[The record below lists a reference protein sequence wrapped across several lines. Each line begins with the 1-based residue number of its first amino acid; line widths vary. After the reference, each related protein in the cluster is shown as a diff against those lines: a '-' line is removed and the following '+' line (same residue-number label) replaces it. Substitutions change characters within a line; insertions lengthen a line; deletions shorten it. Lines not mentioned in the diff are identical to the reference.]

1 MSLKKK
7 EVSYKI
13 WLPLLL
19 AISTAIGML
28 VGYRMSSENFND
40 SDMVSGLSSKSQ
52 QEKTLEEILKY
63 IDNKY
68 VDSIDQKVLVE
79 AATNAMLDQLDP
91 HSVYISPEQIAD
103 VNEGMSGFYKGM
115 GIETVY
121 LDDTLRVVRVL
132 GESPAEK
139 AGITYGDLITTVNDS
154 LLAGQGR
161 ERDEQWEMLRAT
173 SDLTFNLG
181 IIDKDGKSKEAI
193 VTPEKIKAPNVD
205 FFEHEGT
212 AYINILR
219 FSDKTYEGIV
229 DALESLQD
237 NKIIDKLILDLRNNP
252 GGYLPEATKIL
263 NQLFVE
269 DKRLLVYTEDRTKR
283 KTEYKTTGRPFYQ
296 INKLVILV
304 NEGSASA
311 SEIIAGALQDW
322 DKAIIVGKETF
333 GKGLVQEQ
341 FSLSNGG
348 AVRLTTARYYTPSG
362 RSIQTPY
369 DETHQD
375 SSLMFYSK
383 THERIL
389 SSNGVISPDYEINWS
404 ENDLATMEAVSNNIS
419 VNSYKVIRNLAKYQ
433 DIKAV
438 SQKDVELEILKTLSN
453 DDFPRERNKSLAVT
467 MMLYSVY
474 SQLGKDDI
482 ANGYLV
488 QYDKYINVAMEK
500 LSVENLFTELLP
512 KN

>member
-1 MSLKKK
+1 MSLKTK

-13 WLPLLL
+13 WLPFML

-28 VGYRMSSENFND
+28 VGYRMSAENFND

-68 VDSIDQKVLVE
+68 VDSIDQKVLVD
-79 AATNAMLDQLDP
+79 AAINAMLDQLDP
-91 HSVYISPEQIAD
+91 HSVYISPDQILD

-139 AGITYGDLITTVNDS
+139 AGISYGDLITTVNDS
-154 LLAGQGR
+154 LLAGQNI
-161 ERDEQWEMLRAT
+161 ERDEQWEMLRAK
-173 SDLTFNLG
+173 SDLTFKLG
-181 IIDKDGKSKEAI
+181 IIDKDGNSKEAI

-205 FFEHEGT
+205 FFDHEGT

-229 DALESLQD
+229 DALEAVQE

-322 DKAIIVGKETF
+322 DKAVIVGKETF

-341 FSLSNGG
+341 FTLSNGG
-348 AVRLTTARYYTPSG
+348 AIRLTTARYYTPSG

-375 SSLMFYSK
+375 SSLLFYSK

-389 SSNGVISPDYEINWS
+389 SSNGGISPDYEINWS
-404 ENDLATMEAVSNNIS
+404 KDDLVTMEAVSNNIS
-419 VNSYKVIRNLAKYQ
+419 VNSYKVIRNLTKNK
-433 DIKAV
+433 DIKAL
-438 SQKDVELEILKTLSN
+438 SEKEIESEILKILGT
-453 DDFPRERNKSLAVT
+453 DDFPDELNKSLAVS
-467 MMLYSVY
+467 MMFYSVY
-474 SQLGKDDI
+474 NQLGEDDK

-488 QYDKYINVAMEK
+488 QYDKFINVAMEK
-500 LSVENLFTELLP
+500 LTGENLFTDLLP